1 MLIEPFHDQN
11 GAGDKEKSA
20 NELIL
25 AHLLPNTAG
34 GEPKS
39 AHLRLLPITLSVSN
53 NKGLHLFLLMQGT
66 IAFLFVLLR
75 SFKEQQIEKNRKWP
89 RISFF
94 SLLAPKKGNSCFVSA
109 NLDFSVQ
116 RKAQHDETK

>member
-25 AHLLPNTAG
+25 AHLLPYKEG

-39 AHLRLLPITLSVSN
+39 AHLRLLPITFSVLD
-53 NKGLHLFLLMQGT
+53 NKGLHLFVLMQGT
-66 IAFLFVLLR
+66 IAFLFILLR
-75 SFKEQQIEKNRKWP
+75 SFKEQKTETSRKQS

-94 SLLAPKKGNSCFVSA
+94 RAS
-109 NLDFSVQ
+109 
-116 RKAQHDETK
+116 